1 MINASS
7 SSMEEALPRALFI
20 RLRLIRSCL
29 WRWHI
34 WLLEELRKDHKVE
47 IEYVSGPAC
56 PPGLKLL
63 LALEMRIYGG
73 QKEHAACYTTPD
85 LIPERSCDGH
95 LVPDLVID
103 LSGSAETTGQ
113 IPALVPLFNG
123 QPGDLALINRLLDRK
138 RPETTLSGSNLHTA
152 FPAIEEPLLLNQA
165 LASSFSLL
173 AIMLMDAVRDFAHG
187 GDVDTPPRPTP
198 RPLKAAN
205 PFIYGMASFAT
216 KIKERMQR
224 LVTSA
229 PAWAVA
235 WRWCDDSRSVHQTLS
250 LPLDEF
256 TRLADDGQR
265 YFADPFVFCHK
276 GRTHVFC
283 EEYPYATGKGIIS
296 MFTIGKNGNVSS
308 PEPVLER
315 PYHLSYPCV
324 FEQGGHI
331 WMIPES
337 SANSTLELYRADPFP
352 HRWVREAVLI
362 DNIRADDATIIWHK
376 GRFWIFAA
384 TSRWQSSQWDTLSLF
399 HATTLHGPWLPHTQN
414 NVLTDA
420 RAARPGGALFTR
432 DGALW
437 RPAQDCTAGYGGGLS
452 LCRVEQLDED
462 HFAQSLQTTLT
473 RPGPAGKTGLHTLN
487 RAGGLEVIDM
497 FGVF

>member
-1 MINASS
+1 MINGASARK
-7 SSMEEALPRALFI
+7 EEARSRTLFI
-20 RLRLIRSCL
+20 RLRLVRSCL
-29 WRWHI
+29 WRWHV
-34 WLLEELRKDHKVE
+34 WLLEELRQDHRVDVE
-47 IEYVSGPAC
+47 LVSGPSC

-63 LALEMRIYGG
+63 LALERLLYGG
-73 QKEHAACYTTPD
+73 QKEHAACSITPD
-85 LIPERSCDGH
+85 QIADRPGDGH
-95 LVPDLVID
+95 PAPDLVID
-103 LSGSAETTGQ
+103 LSGTAETTGQ
-113 IPALVPLFNG
+113 VPALVPLFNG
-123 QPGDLALINRLLDRK
+123 QPGDLALINRLLDRQ
-138 RPETTLSGSNLHTA
+138 RPETTLSGSRLPTA
-152 FPAIEEPLLLNQA
+152 YPAIEEPLLLHRA
-165 LASSFSLL
+165 LASSFSRL
-173 AIMLMDAVRDFAHG
+173 AVMLIDAVRDFSQG

-198 RPLKAAN
+198 RPVKTAS

-216 KIKERMQR
+216 KIKERLQR
-224 LVTSA
+224 LLTSA

-235 WRWCDDSRSVHQTLS
+235 WRWCDDQHSVHQTLS

-296 MFTIGKNGNVSS
+296 MFTVGKNGNVSA

-352 HRWVREAVLI
+352 HRWVREAVLM
-362 DNIRADDATIIWHK
+362 DDIRADDATIFRHR

-399 HATTLHGPWLPHTQN
+399 HAATLHGPWIPHPKN
-414 NVLTDA
+414 SILTDA
-420 RAARPGGALFTR
+420 RSARPGGALFSR

-437 RPAQDCTAGYGGGLS
+437 RPAQDCTGGYGAGLS
-452 LCRVEQLDED
+452 LCRIERLDEE
-462 HFAQSLQTTLT
+462 HYEQKLHKTLT
-473 RPGPAGKTGLHTLN
+473 CPGPAGKTGLHTLN
-487 RAGGLEVIDM
+487 RAGGLEVIDL